1 MSPPPL
7 APWVPLLVERVGDD
21 VGTEGEVADGDAA
34 TATNRGGAD
43 DSREVDPTEDP
54 L

>member
-7 APWVPLLVERVGDD
+7 APWVPLLVKRVGDD

-34 TATNRGGAD
+34 TQRGGGAD